1 MDLAI
6 CINTN
11 SLPAAT
17 SELGKKLMIDSL
29 AGVLQLIVTGN
40 ERVHFYYDSNSQELL
55 DLKLAENYSYEDFIS
70 DCGDVDLQAF
80 LYEVEDK
87 SPALDTLTEEQFS
100 EVSEYAL
107 YIPNQPLDAQR
118 DIYSLAWVLDGYL
131 LSLATAER
139 WNCHEIR
146 TNKQGEHGQYVD
158 DFLLLKNIANEAH
171 GRLHFE
177 RAQYIDLANIVAPHC
192 ISNELKQWF
201 DQQSKENQRVIV
213 NKLKL
218 ATEKGFQGAEPLFKP
233 LSNSTTLREIR
244 FSAFAGGAIRILF
257 RNYQE
262 EKYLL
267 LTGFIKHSNKEGY
280 DTHIPLAEKI
290 YQEYIL

>member
-17 SELGKKLMIDSL
+17 VEQGKELMKDAL
-29 AGVLQLIVTGN
+29 AGVLQLIESGN
-40 ERVHFYYDSNSQELL
+40 ERVHFYYDSNNEELF
-55 DLKLAENYSYEDFIS
+55 DLQLAENYSYENFIH

-87 SPALDTLTEEQFS
+87 SPALETLTEEQFE
-100 EVSEYAL
+100 EVSEYDL
-107 YIPNQPLDAQR
+107 YIPNQPLDSQR

-131 LSLATAER
+131 LSLATSER
-139 WNCHEIR
+139 WGCLEIR
-146 TNKQGEHGQYVD
+146 ANKQGYLGQYVD
-158 DFLLLKNIANEAH
+158 DFLLLKNVANEAH
-171 GRLHFE
+171 GRLHLQ
-177 RAQYIDLANIVAPHC
+177 RAKYIDLSKIIAPHF
-192 ISNELKQWF
+192 ISNDLKQWF

-233 LSNSTTLREIR
+233 LHNSNALREIR
-244 FSAFAGGAIRILF
+244 FSAFAGGVVRILF
-257 RNYQE
+257 RSFQE

-267 LTGFIKHSNKEGY
+267 LTGFIKHADNEGY
-280 DTHIPLAEKI
+280 DKHIPLAEKI
-290 YQEYIL
+290 YQAHIP